1 MRHILIDTEFLAQR
15 FHGQQMLTAN
25 RVVIHA
31 RVKFRQLDG
40 DIDWR
45 NRIGTH
51 QMDFGVVNLVGKL
64 DGFLHQLLVQRIV
77 IILFAGQI
85 HRHDGFPALRPWL
98 IFHHPYRARAFAQ
111 QVPVGWSENHG
122 FQFVMLVRHFQ
133 QQVMPT
139 GHHFLNNGFERSVVP
154 DHFDINRYARFQVIF
169 RLLADPRGTLAD
181 HSLTH
186 SGALVRR
193 QKGGH
198 LV

>member
-1 MRHILIDTEFLAQR
+1 
-15 FHGQQMLTAN
+15 
-25 RVVIHA
+25 
-31 RVKFRQLDG
+31 
-40 DIDWR
+40 
-45 NRIGTH
+45 
-51 QMDFGVVNLVGKL
+51 MDFSMVNLVCKL
-64 DGFLHQLLVQRIV
+64 KRLFHQFLVQRIV

-85 HRHDGFPALRPWL
+85 DRHDGFPALRPRL
-98 IFHHPYRARAFAQ
+98 IFHHPYRTRAFAQ
-111 QVPVGWSENHG
+111 QVPVCWSENHG

-139 GHHFLNNGFERSVVP
+139 GHHFLNNGFEGAVVP
-154 DHFDINRYARFQVIF
+154 DYFNINRYARFQVIL